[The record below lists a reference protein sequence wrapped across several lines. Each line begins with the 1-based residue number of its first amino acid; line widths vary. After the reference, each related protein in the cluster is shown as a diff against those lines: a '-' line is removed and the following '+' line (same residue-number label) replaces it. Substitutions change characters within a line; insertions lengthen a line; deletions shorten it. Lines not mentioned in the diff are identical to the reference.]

1 MRLPPVPYH
10 PEIHTYTWTK
20 LEIESIEA
28 YGALCRKQALEEAA
42 KFCESQQVNHSPRG
56 TTIFLPFDADQG
68 THEGMHYAK
77 AIRELIK

>member
-28 YGALCRKQALEEAA
+28 YGALCRKMALEEAA
-42 KFCESQQVNHSPRG
+42 KEVDHIMFFNGKTFGE
-56 TTIFLPFDADQG
+56 
-68 THEGMHYAK
+68 K
-77 AIRELIK
+77 IRELK